1 MLTTSRSIVL
11 HIRNCSLARRRYLLH
26 DNTLLAVYLLRIE
39 SDIVCAWEIF
49 LWCNTI
55 FFIIH
60 KLLLLS
66 LTENYHLPSCQLKY
80 NLIISIINLQKRF
93 HSFQEIKIYKN
104 WSKTQTYLWTEMVFF
119 SLAGYPTPQ
128 AVQCIEQRL
137 WTSLLMT
144 VCLFVCLLLTLI
156 FKSARIPWTTS
167 KQFPCSINGRFF
179 LPTNTPKT
187 FGFEYLF
194 KFIIKT
200 IFVYF

>member
-80 NLIISIINLQKRF
+80 NLIISIINLQKWF

-104 WSKTQTYLWTEMVFF
+104 WSKTQTYLWTEMVFL
-119 SLAGYPTPQ
+119 SQLSNATNR
-128 AVQCIEQRL
+128 AMHWAKL

-167 KQFPCSINGRFF
+167 DFF
-179 LPTNTPKT
+179 SPQTHRKHSDLNI
-187 FGFEYLF
+187 YSNL
-194 KFIIKT
+194 
-200 IFVYF
+200 